1 MKALIVAAG
10 KGNRLRP
17 LTETIPNALIE
28 IEGEPLINR
37 SVRILQSNNIE
48 EITVVVGY
56 KHQKIRDILGNS
68 VQYVI
73 NPDLSTTNNMASMEA
88 GMELIGNNPFIYLH
102 ADIWYE
108 PSIISLALKQKG
120 PLSFLVDKKVCG
132 EEEMKVRVVDGFI
145 TEADKSIAIEEAYG
159 EWLGIAKFDSDG
171 SKIYRKAI
179 KQTLITQKQEY
190 DCSVI
195 SDLVLKGLCVQC
207 VPIGNRKWIEID
219 FIEDVIEAKRIASS

>member
-10 KGNRLRP
+10 KGTRLLP
-17 LTETIPNALIE
+17 LTETIPKALIE
-28 IEGEPLINR
+28 IEGEPLISR
-37 SVRILQSNNIE
+37 SVRVLQSNNIE

-73 NPDLSTTNNMASMEA
+73 NPDFSTTNNMASMEA

-108 PSIISLALKQKG
+108 PSIISLALNQKG
-120 PLSFLVDKKVCG
+120 TLSFLVDKKVCG

-145 TEADKSIAIEEAYG
+145 TEADKSIPIEEAYG
-159 EWLGIAKFDSDG
+159 EWLGIAKFDPEG
-171 SKIYRKAI
+171 ANIYRKAI
-179 KQTLITQKQEY
+179 KQTLITEKQQY

-207 VPIGNRKWIEID
+207 VSIDNRKWIEID
-219 FIEDVIEAKRIASS
+219 FIEDLIEAKRIASS